1 MPFQIIEEKVVISL
15 QRNDMKLINMYA
27 HIMIDLL
34 GETEFYIHDDVEII
48 IFFKP

>member
-34 GETEFYIHDDVEII
+34 NETEFCMCDDVMII
-48 IFFKP
+48 IFLNL